1 MEHTLQASLHHTQV
15 CKCISV
21 AVQLGWTHHWTS
33 GNHFWSHHPIKQALG
48 VLWDFLKIQIF
59 LLSIWLE
66 WKQKPVGV
74 VLFRNR
80 EITRG
85 QGFVW
90 RVRDCL
96 CLGQEPYGLQ
106 LINTFGHVIQDF
118 SHTSTSPLGTGRRDF
133 FFLVRIRA
141 VGNAA
146 LSTCGF
152 PQGRS
157 LCVCVCSYYEL
168 RSTFSLTRQ

>member
-1 MEHTLQASLHHTQV
+1 MEHTHCKPAYITLKCASVFLWQFNWVEHTTEPLEI
-15 CKCISV
+15 ISDPTTPLNNLWGQWV
-21 AVQLGWTHHWTS
+21 
-33 GNHFWSHHPIKQALG
+33 P
-48 VLWDFLKIQIF
+48 WDFLKIWIF

-74 VLFRNR
+74 VWFRNR

-85 QGFVW
+85 QGFCVTCT
-90 RVRDCL
+90 RL
-96 CLGQEPYGLQ
+96 P
-106 LINTFGHVIQDF
+106 QDF
-118 SHTSTSPLGTGRRDF
+118 LHTSTSPLGTGRRDF

-157 LCVCVCSYYEL
+157 VCVCVCVLMSYDL
-168 RSTFSLTRQ
+168 HFP